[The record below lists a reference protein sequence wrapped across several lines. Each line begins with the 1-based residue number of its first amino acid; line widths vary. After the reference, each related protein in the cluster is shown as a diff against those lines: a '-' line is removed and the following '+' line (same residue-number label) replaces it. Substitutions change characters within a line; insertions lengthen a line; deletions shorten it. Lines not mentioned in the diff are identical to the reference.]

1 MISKSLIHSSVSI
14 NSIKAFLIDTIA
26 LAFIYFLPALS
37 HLTSIP
43 FYMIEPMRL
52 VVICCLL
59 HTNSRNALLIAITI
73 PLFSFFI
80 SSHPSIIKSTLI
92 MVELLINLMM
102 FYYLFRKINVFVSM
116 FLSIVIAKIV
126 YYSAKF
132 AFIQMNMIDGNL
144 VSTPL
149 LIQWLVAIGLSL
161 YAALI
166 FANTKES
173 NT

>member
-1 MISKSLIHSSVSI
+1 MISKSLRHSSLSI
-14 NSIKAFLIDTIA
+14 ISIKMFLIDSIA

-37 HLTSIP
+37 HLTNIP

-52 VVICCLL
+52 AVIFCLL
-59 HTNSRNALLIAITI
+59 HTNRRNALLVAVTI

-102 FYYLFRKINVFVSM
+102 FYFLLGKINVFVSM
-116 FLSIVIAKIV
+116 FLSIVTAKLV
-126 YYSAKF
+126 YYSAKL
-132 AFIQMNMIDGNL
+132 AFLQMNMIAGNL

-149 LIQWLVAIGLSL
+149 LIQWLVAIALSL

-166 FANTKES
+166 FANTKEP